1 MTTVSARRRSLLRA
15 FVATAGAFLLAL
27 VVFQALAWLQGQER
41 QHQER
46 ERVVE
51 HAASVRARLDTGLSS
66 TLYLAN
72 GLVAL
77 IRGVD
82 NPTPAQYRG
91 ALRALHDADPR
102 VRNIG
107 LAPDNRIAYVYP
119 LEGNEKVIGLRLDNQ
134 KDQWPS
140 VRRAIESRSSV
151 VVGPVDLV
159 QGGRGIIHRTPV
171 FLEDGD
177 YWGMISIV
185 IDIPRLL
192 DYVGLAPEVDGI
204 RYWLLGDADGNGG
217 RGRLAGQGDVPADAV
232 SMPIRLPGASWQLL
246 AAPVDGWRPQA
257 GYVWTWRLAGLVLA
271 GLVACVVWLLIR
283 AGQRHRAMAGAM
295 QRLNDELVMKNTEL
309 TQLSRHDGLTG
320 LSNRRHFDDVY
331 AKAWARAWRQR
342 QAIHVLIIDFDNF
355 KAINDRYGH
364 VAGDAC
370 LVGGAAAIRRAVG
383 RGEDLVARSGGEE
396 FAVVIENADAAAVDL
411 LAERIR
417 REIAAAVIDAPGHLE
432 PLSLTASIG
441 VAGAVPMGPDGGAD
455 LYREADGALY
465 RAKRQGRNR
474 VCWAESG
481 G

>member
-1 MTTVSARRRSLLRA
+1 M
-15 FVATAGAFLLAL
+15 LAL
-27 VVFQALAWLQGQER
+27 VVFQALAWLQAEER
-41 QHQER
+41 QHQAR

-51 HAASVRARLDTGLSS
+51 HAAGLRARLDTGLSS

-82 NPTPAQYRG
+82 APTPAQFRG

-107 LAPDNRIAYVYP
+107 LAPGNRITYIHP
-119 LEGNEKVIGLRLDNQ
+119 LQGNEEAIGLRFDQ
-134 KDQWPS
+134 QPDQWPG
-140 VRRAIESRSSV
+140 VQRAMESRSSV
-151 VVGPVDLV
+151 VVGPVNLV
-159 QGGRGIIHRTPV
+159 QGGRGIINRTPV
-171 FLEDGD
+171 FLENGD
-177 YWGMISIV
+177 YWGLISIV
-185 IDIPRLL
+185 VDIERLL

-204 RYWLLGDADGNGG
+204 RYWLLGNAEPSGQ
-217 RGRLAGQGDVPADAV
+217 RGRLVGDGDGEVPADAV
-232 SMPIRLPGASWQLL
+232 TMPISLPGASWQLR
-246 AAPVDGWRPQA
+246 AIPADGWRPPPA
-257 GYVWTWRLAGLVLA
+257 YVWAWRLGGLILAVL
-271 GLVACVVWLLIR
+271 VSWVVWLLIR
-283 AGQRHRAMAGAM
+283 AGQRHRAMAAAM

-342 QAIHVLIIDFDNF
+342 RAIHVLIIDFDNF
-355 KAINDRYGH
+355 KAVNDRYGH

-396 FAVVIENADAAAVDL
+396 FAVVIENADTAAVDL

-417 REIAAAVIDAPGHLE
+417 REIAAAVIDVPGQLE

-441 VAGAVPMGPDGGAD
+441 VAGAVPMGPDGGTD

-465 RAKRQGRNR
+465 RAKRDGRNR
-474 VCWAESG
+474 VRWADSRG
-481 G
+481 